1 MGRLARGRGGRRTLD
16 SRTLDSRTLESR
28 TLRLTPTTPGRSC
41 RLPSGLPTNRALSRS
56 FICPGH
62 V

>member
-16 SRTLDSRTLESR
+16 SRTLDSR